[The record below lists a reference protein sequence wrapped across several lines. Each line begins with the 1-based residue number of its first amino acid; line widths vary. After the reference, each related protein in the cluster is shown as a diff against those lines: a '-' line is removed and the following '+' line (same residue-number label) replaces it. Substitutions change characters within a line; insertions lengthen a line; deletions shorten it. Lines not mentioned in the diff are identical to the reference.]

1 MQQKIIKSGRKSDG
15 GLINMWLKQ
24 QMQEIALTEDPT
36 EQGRTGEQVDRTL
49 DFIQL
54 EGKRISKRK

>member
-36 EQGRTGEQVDRTL
+36 E
-49 DFIQL
+49 
-54 EGKRISKRK
+54 